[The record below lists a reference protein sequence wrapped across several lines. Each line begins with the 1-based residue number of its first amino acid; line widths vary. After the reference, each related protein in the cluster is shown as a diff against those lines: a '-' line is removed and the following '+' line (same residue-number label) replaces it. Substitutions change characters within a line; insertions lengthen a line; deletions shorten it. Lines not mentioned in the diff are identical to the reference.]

1 MATISDVALAAG
13 VSKATVSRVL
23 NGLPVRRE
31 THDKV
36 QRAMDKLGYHPNAQ
50 ARGLTLKRTNTVGVL
65 VPEFDSPFYGP
76 ILDGVHSALAK
87 SGYQM
92 LVSCVGQNITR
103 KVTYVQL
110 LRERKIDGALILT
123 PREVDVEPIRA
134 LADDRFPVVLID
146 GMIDAPVSSVVI
158 DNFDGSVQATRH
170 LISLGHS
177 RIAILSGPADLPESH
192 DRVRGYTRAIQEA
205 GLEPDVLYAAGYSA
219 ECGAAIASQLLAAR
233 SGSSASPVA
242 QGSILAIRPKLPT
255 ALFCASDN
263 MAIGVMRVLY
273 DAGIRVPEDV
283 SIVGFDDVRD
293 ASLIRPGLTTVRQPT
308 QEMGAAGAAKLLRL
322 ISGEE
327 MGVMKLVL
335 RTDLVVRQSSGRPR
349 GAARLSE

>member
-1 MATISDVALAAG
+1 LATISDVALAAG

-23 NGLPVRRE
+23 NGLPVRRQ
-31 THDKV
+31 TYDKV
-36 QRAMDKLGYHPNAQ
+36 QRAMDRLGYHPNAQ
-50 ARGLTLKRTNTVGVL
+50 ARGLTLKRANTVGVL

-76 ILDGVHSALAK
+76 ILDGIHAALAK
-87 SGYQM
+87 CGYQM

-134 LADDRFPVVLID
+134 LAGDNFPVVLVD

-158 DNFDGSVQATRH
+158 DNFDGSVQATHH
-170 LISLGHS
+170 LVSRGHS
-177 RIAILSGPADLPESH
+177 RIALLSGPADLPESQE
-192 DRVRGYTRAIQEA
+192 RVRGYSYAMREA
-205 GLEPDVLYAAGYSA
+205 GLEPHVLHAFGYSA
-219 ECGAAIASQLLAAR
+219 ESGAAIASQLLAAH
-233 SGSSASPVA
+233 SASQAYQDPTA
-242 QGSILAIRPKLPT
+242 ATRPGLPT

-263 MAIGVMRVLY
+263 MAIGVMQALY
-273 DAGIRVPEDV
+273 DAGIRVPDDV

-293 ASLIRPGLTTVRQPT
+293 ASLVRPALTTVRQPM
-308 QEMGAAGAAKLLRL
+308 QDMGAAGAAKLLRL

-327 MGVMKLVL
+327 TGVMKLVL
-335 RTDLVVRQSSGRPR
+335 RTELVVRQSSGSPR
-349 GAARLSE
+349 QTARLSE

>member
-1 MATISDVALAAG
+1 MATISDVAATAG

-31 THDKV
+31 TYDKV
-36 QRAMDKLGYHPNAQ
+36 QRAMDRLGYHPNAQ
-50 ARGLTLKRTNTVGVL
+50 ARGLTLKKTNTVGVL
-65 VPEFDSPFYGP
+65 APEFDSPFYGP
-76 ILDGVHSALAK
+76 ILDGIHSVLAK
-87 SGYQM
+87 CGYQM

-134 LADDRFPVVLID
+134 LATDGFPVVLID
-146 GMIDAPVSSVVI
+146 GTIDAPVSSVVI

-177 RIAILSGPADLPESH
+177 RIAMLSGPADLDESRE
-192 DRVRGYTRAIQEA
+192 RVRGYTHAMQEA
-205 GLEPDVLYAAGYSA
+205 GLEPGVLHASGYSA
-219 ECGAAIASQLLAAR
+219 ECGAAVSSQLLAETF
-233 SGSSASPVA
+233 GSQAAQDPTTATSPD
-242 QGSILAIRPKLPT
+242 LPT

-263 MAIGVMRVLY
+263 MAIGVMQVLY
-273 DAGIRVPEDV
+273 DAGIRIPGDI
-283 SIVGFDDVRD
+283 SLVGFDDVRD
-293 ASLIRPGLTTVRQPT
+293 ASLVRPGLTTVHQPV
-308 QEMGAAGAAKLLRL
+308 QDMGAAGAGKLLRL

-327 MGVMKLVL
+327 TGVMKLVL
-335 RTDLVVRQSSGRPR
+335 RTDLIVRQSSGSPR
-349 GAARLSE
+349 QRARLSE

>member
-1 MATISDVALAAG
+1 MATISDVAAVAG

-31 THDKV
+31 TYDKV
-36 QRAMDKLGYHPNAQ
+36 QRAMDRLGYHPNAQ
-50 ARGLTLKRTNTVGVL
+50 ARGLTLKRANTVGVL

-76 ILDGVHSALAK
+76 ILDGVHAALAK
-87 SGYQM
+87 WGYQM

-123 PREVDVEPIRA
+123 PREVDVEPIRT
-134 LADDRFPVVLID
+134 LAGDRFPVVLID

-170 LISLGHS
+170 LITRGHS
-177 RIAILSGPADLPESH
+177 RIALLSGPVDLPESQE
-192 DRVRGYTRAIQEA
+192 RVRGYSCAMQEA
-205 GLEPDVLYAAGYSA
+205 GLEPHVLHASGYSA
-219 ECGAAIASQLLAAR
+219 ESGVAVASQLLAAC
-233 SGSSASPVA
+233 SGSQAAQDPTVA
-242 QGSILAIRPKLPT
+242 TRPGLPT
-255 ALFCASDN
+255 ALFCASDS
-263 MAIGVMRVLY
+263 MAIGVMQALY
-273 DAGIRVPEDV
+273 DAGIRVPDDV

-293 ASLIRPGLTTVRQPT
+293 ASLVRPALTTVRQPM
-308 QEMGAAGAAKLLRL
+308 QDMGAAGAAKLLRL

-327 MGVMKLVL
+327 TGVMKLVL
-335 RTDLVVRQSSGRPR
+335 RTELVVRQSSGSPR
-349 GAARLSE
+349 QTARLSE